1 MYPPATAGYI
11 DIKWSHKDGG
21 GTYGGKGKR
30 RDAVEGD
37 DSGGRGRQR
46 SESSSPAQVLPR
58 IGDAPGMTPPLCTKA
73 RLPDGDGALPPKR
86 NERYSPLPMAMPARR
101 STRNQKI
108 EAPPVESP
116 LGVKTRSRS
125 QPGPAPKPRAPSKSK
140 RKTAK
145 KVPQAV
151 EERAESDEDN
161 GPEDPPEVEEP
172 AEANEDSG
180 LEVRQDPPEVEEP
193 AESNDNSHPYWASHD
208 LRLQERARANPALGV
223 AIARANAA
231 SSSLHANS
239 SASATRPLD
248 LNPRFD
254 DDDNGSEDNYSDSEE
269 VQMERRRLQQEK
281 AEAAKRALEDPELE
295 LDGGAQP
302 EGDHDDDDDEEEDE
316 VVGYDLIPGPLAQAD
331 KDAALVA
338 RKTYQTEIRE
348 IAQRAGKKVSAVLKA
363 IRDLPVS
370 MRDTNPWNAH
380 QAKYRIEHPK
390 PRDMSNADYAAAKR
404 AACYELFEHLS
415 GEELT
420 DPLVRAD
427 ATAEL
432 MTWYRERQKL
442 AVDKRKAA
450 GHGMALLRKVAE
462 PFIHQS
468 TSISNTYNIDIFGY
482 AVDRFTDTAHIW
494 GGSKPFS
501 DANAMYPGDIQQDLF
516 DWKARLRLANFFM
529 HNSKTASNYL
539 LTDRNV
545 QMEHRRQANAQDEAT
560 QAMHIDFTKVKN
572 ESNRD
577 GMRRQLSRL
586 FLNQICTSSF
596 PLVAEVA
603 SGNPVL
609 VLIMLAC
616 EDHDLASIQNLFK
629 KGFPWKWTAIAHRHK
644 LHFEGWPAAL
654 KSTYPG
660 PGFDLSHIKDSD
672 APADASRNKAM
683 RDMHTTLK
691 AIYLGTA
698 EDDIQYEQELDDPR
712 DVAIVTC
719 DDGTTLLTAAACTK
733 LLRDLAPAKPGKRK
747 AAADESAAGP
757 SKRAR
762 TSPRPAPSRTPTP
775 SRSPMPTPPASRSV
789 TPPPRPRQVPDS
801 PAAEEP
807 SQADFP
813 SSLVPNRINC
823 VYVNGNVV
831 SSGFLVS
838 GFHTL
843 APDEVPDEIY
853 RGVWYHSN
861 VTQALKDRTD
871 RTLTWRHFATVGN
884 EQWRKLPTS
893 LLALWCGF
901 LKQERH
907 VGGRAGGYEKLSKST
922 TIVNYLV
929 PGARAAAPART
940 ASRERQPTLKEQLR
954 LVQSLVTQ
962 WFPFNGGRGN
972 YEIETRPDQ
981 HLVLVMRHPDLPTG
995 DLSPLPYPQPADEQE
1010 SSPTSALCCVCRPR
1024 ADAFFEFHAEM
1035 AARVSI
1041 IESILHVANDC
1052 FPQTTTTEFRRIQRR
1067 ILFPA
1072 CKNCALGFEA
1082 TLGPRALGMRELTY
1096 GGSLRYRV
1104 KPTGF
1109 GYWCSATADDSP
1121 LAILDSIMAA
1131 EAKTAVLAVADARVA
1146 AEKALFLASTAQLAH
1161 TDTVGAL
1168 VALRQAQAR
1177 ASCQRSDRCHGLA
1190 GTGSPSRIRPGRSHF
1205 SRITWKIFE
1214 GDRDYS
1220 EVRTWDF
1227 LRISFNKFIPGTGPP
1242 YPGDYVVW
1250 ALRHPWDR
1258 IMSCISL
1265 NVPFANNK

>member
-1 MYPPATAGYI
+1 MEERAKDQTHNLRCYFGVVASKRTREHQGSEQRGLANEGLDVRGVGHPNSAGRQGNAR
-11 DIKWSHKDGG
+11 DPTGKPKWSHKDGG

-193 AESNDNSHPYWASHD
+193 AESNDNSRPYWASHD

-254 DDDNGSEDNYSDSEE
+254 DDDDGSEDNYSDSEE
-269 VQMERRRLQQEK
+269 VQTERRRLQQEK

-302 EGDHDDDDDEEEDE
+302 EGDDDDDDDEEEDE

-363 IRDLPVS
+363 IGDLPVS
-370 MRDTNPWNAH
+370 VRDTNPWNAH

-404 AACYELFEHLS
+404 AAYYELFEHLS

-468 TSISNTYNIDIFGY
+468 TSISNTYDIDIFGY

-494 GGSKPFS
+494 GAPSRS
-501 DANAMYPGDIQQDLF
+501 ATRTDVPGDIQQDLF

-560 QAMHIDFTKVKN
+560 QAMHIDFTKV
-572 ESNRD
+572 
-577 GMRRQLSRL
+577 
-586 FLNQICTSSF
+586 
-596 PLVAEVA
+596 A

-609 VLIMLAC
+609 VLIMLAR

-629 KGFPWKWTAIAHRHK
+629 KGFPWKWTAVAHRHK
-644 LHFEGWPAAL
+644 LRFEGWPATL
-654 KSTYPG
+654 KSTR
-660 PGFDLSHIKDSD
+660 D

-698 EDDIQYEQELDDPR
+698 EDDIQCTKIVSWTEDEQELDDPR

-733 LLRDLAPAKPGKRK
+733 LLRDLALAKPKKSGKGKRK
-747 AAADESAAGP
+747 AAADESTAGP

-775 SRSPMPTPPASRSV
+775 SHSPMPTPPASRLV

-801 PAAEEP
+801 PAVEEP

-853 RGVWYHSN
+853 RGVWYQSN
-861 VTQALKDRTD
+861 VTQALKDRMD
-871 RTLTWRHFATVGN
+871 RTLMWRHFATVGN
-884 EQWRKLPTS
+884 EQWKGMWVAELEACT
-893 LLALWCGF
+893 WCPRRRPRPHRVSG
-901 LKQERH
+901 
-907 VGGRAGGYEKLSKST
+907 AT
-922 TIVNYLV
+922 TD
-929 PGARAAAPART
+929 PQRT
-940 ASRERQPTLKEQLR
+940 ASPCPITGYR
-954 LVQSLVTQ
+954 

-972 YEIETRPDQ
+972 YEIKPDPTSTLYSSCVTQIFLLATSPRCLTRNRQ
-981 HLVLVMRHPDLPTG
+981 TSKSH
-995 DLSPLPYPQPADEQE
+995 
-1010 SSPTSALCCVCRPR
+1010 SPTSAR
-1024 ADAFFEFHAEM
+1024 AARAARGADTFFEFHAEM
-1035 AARVSI
+1035 AAHDDNKSSAEYNEEYYSRLAKTV
-1041 IESILHVANDC
+1041 LWGLK
-1052 FPQTTTTEFRRIQRR
+1052 Q
-1067 ILFPA
+1067 L
-1072 CKNCALGFEA
+1072 
-1082 TLGPRALGMRELTY
+1082 LGPRALAYVKRELTY
-1096 GGSLRYRV
+1096 GGSLQYRV

-1121 LAILDSIMAA
+1121 LTILDSIMAA
-1131 EAKTAVLAVADARVA
+1131 EAKTAVLAVTEARVA
-1146 AEKALFLASTAQLAH
+1146 TEKALFLASTAQLAH
-1161 TDTVGAL
+1161 TDTIGAL
-1168 VALRQAQAR
+1168 VALRQAQAACNLVNEAIAAMASR
-1177 ASCQRSDRCHGLA
+1177 APA
-1190 GTGSPSRIRPGRSHF
+1190 RPRGF
-1205 SRITWKIFE
+1205 DLTWKIFE

-1220 EVRTWDF
+1220 EAFRHPWDWASVSRG
-1227 LRISFNKFIPGTGPP
+1227 LCSMGPP
-1242 YPGDYVVW
+1242 T
-1250 ALRHPWDR
+1250 PWDR

-1265 NVPFANNK
+1265 NVPFANNKQLAGQGRHFDRPSTP

>member
-1 MYPPATAGYI
+1 MCTPAPT
-11 DIKWSHKDGG
+11 
-21 GTYGGKGKR
+21 
-30 RDAVEGD
+30 
-37 DSGGRGRQR
+37 
-46 SESSSPAQVLPR
+46 
-58 IGDAPGMTPPLCTKA
+58 
-73 RLPDGDGALPPKR
+73 PDGDPRDRA
-86 NERYSPLPMAMPARR
+86 
-101 STRNQKI
+101 THWQ
-108 EAPPVESP
+108 EAI
-116 LGVKTRSRS
+116 G
-125 QPGPAPKPRAPSKSK
+125 
-140 RKTAK
+140 
-145 KVPQAV
+145 
-151 EERAESDEDN
+151 
-161 GPEDPPEVEEP
+161 
-172 AEANEDSG
+172 
-180 LEVRQDPPEVEEP
+180 
-193 AESNDNSHPYWASHD
+193 
-208 LRLQERARANPALGV
+208 
-223 AIARANAA
+223 
-231 SSSLHANS
+231 
-239 SASATRPLD
+239 
-248 LNPRFD
+248 
-254 DDDNGSEDNYSDSEE
+254 
-269 VQMERRRLQQEK
+269 
-281 AEAAKRALEDPELE
+281 
-295 LDGGAQP
+295 
-302 EGDHDDDDDEEEDE
+302 
-316 VVGYDLIPGPLAQAD
+316 
-331 KDAALVA
+331 
-338 RKTYQTEIRE
+338 
-348 IAQRAGKKVSAVLKA
+348 
-363 IRDLPVS
+363 DLPVS
-370 MRDTNPWNAH
+370 VRDTNPWNAH
-380 QAKYRIEHPK
+380 QAKYHIEHPK
-390 PRDMSNADYAAAKR
+390 PRDMSNTDYAAAKR
-404 AACYELFEHLS
+404 AAYYELFEHLS
-415 GEELT
+415 GQELT

-462 PFIHQS
+462 LFIHQS

-482 AVDRFTDTAHIW
+482 TVDRFTDTAHIW

-539 LTDRNV
+539 LTNRNV

-572 ESNRD
+572 ESNQD

-609 VLIMLAC
+609 VLIMLAR

-629 KGFPWKWTAIAHRHK
+629 KGFPWKWTAVAHRHK
-644 LHFEGWPAAL
+644 LRFEGWPAAL
-654 KSTYPG
+654 KSTFLG
-660 PGFDLSHIKDSD
+660 PGFNLSHIKDSD

-691 AIYLGTA
+691 AIYLGMA
-698 EDDIQYEQELDDPR
+698 EDDIQCTKIVSWTEDEQELDDPR

-733 LLRDLAPAKPGKRK
+733 LLRDLAPAKPKR
-747 AAADESAAGP
+747 SAKVNARRLP
-757 SKRAR
+757 MRAR
-762 TSPRPAPSRTPTP
+762 PG
-775 SRSPMPTPPASRSV
+775 PPNE
-789 TPPPRPRQVPDS
+789 PVPDS

-907 VGGRAGGYEKLSKST
+907 T

-929 PGARAAAPART
+929 PGAAAPAPART

-954 LVQSLVTQ
+954 LVQPLVTQ

-1010 SSPTSALCCVCRPR
+1010 SLANIRSVLCRAARR

-1035 AARVSI
+1035 AAHDDNKS
-1041 IESILHVANDC
+1041 S
-1052 FPQTTTTEFRRIQRR
+1052 TEYNEEYYSR
-1067 ILFPA
+1067 LA
-1072 CKNCALGFEA
+1072 KTALWGLKQP
-1082 TLGPRALGMRELTY
+1082 LGPRALAYVKRELTY
-1096 GGSLRYRV
+1096 GARCG
-1104 KPTGF
+1104 
-1109 GYWCSATADDSP
+1109 CSATADDSP
-1121 LAILDSIMAA
+1121 LTILNSIMAA

-1168 VALRQAQAR
+1168 VALRQAQAACNLVNR
-1177 ASCQRSDRCHGLA
+1177 AIA
-1190 GTGSPSRIRPGRSHF
+1190 AMASRAPARPRGF
-1205 SRITWKIFE
+1205 DLITWKIFE
-1214 GDRDYS
+1214 GDWDYS
-1220 EVRTWDF
+1220 EAFRHPWD
-1227 LRISFNKFIPGTGPP
+1227 
-1242 YPGDYVVW
+1242 W

-1265 NVPFANNK
+1265 NVPFANNKQLAGQGRHFDRPSTP

>member
-1 MYPPATAGYI
+1 MTRAGKP
-11 DIKWSHKDGG
+11 KWSHKDGG
-21 GTYGGKGKR
+21 GTYSGKGKR
-30 RDAVEGD
+30 RDTVEGD

-73 RLPDGDGALPPKR
+73 RLPDGDSALPPKR
-86 NERYSPLPMAMPARR
+86 HERYSPLPMAMPARR

-193 AESNDNSHPYWASHD
+193 AESNDNSRPYWASHD

-254 DDDNGSEDNYSDSEE
+254 DDDDGSEDNYSDSEE
-269 VQMERRRLQQEK
+269 VQTERRRLQQEK
-281 AEAAKRALEDPELE
+281 AEAAKGALEDPELE

-302 EGDHDDDDDEEEDE
+302 EGDDDDDDDEEEDE

-338 RKTYQTEIRE
+338 RKTL
-348 IAQRAGKKVSAVLKA
+348 IAVSN
-363 IRDLPVS
+363 
-370 MRDTNPWNAH
+370 T
-380 QAKYRIEHPK
+380 
-390 PRDMSNADYAAAKR
+390 DYAAAKR
-404 AACYELFEHLS
+404 AAYYELFEHLS

-462 PFIHQS
+462 LFIHQS

-501 DANAMYPGDIQQDLF
+501 DANTI
-516 DWKARLRLANFFM
+516 
-529 HNSKTASNYL
+529 
-539 LTDRNV
+539 NV
-545 QMEHRRQANAQDEAT
+545 QMEHRRQANVQDEAT

-609 VLIMLAC
+609 VLIMLAR

-629 KGFPWKWTAIAHRHK
+629 KGFPWKWTAVAHRHK
-644 LHFEGWPAAL
+644 LCFEGWPAAL

-698 EDDIQYEQELDDPR
+698 EDDIQCTKIVSWTEDEQELDDPR

-733 LLRDLAPAKPGKRK
+733 LLRDLAPAKPKKSGKGKRK

-762 TSPRPAPSRTPTP
+762 TSPRPVPSRTPTP
-775 SRSPMPTPPASRSV
+775 SHSPTPTPPASRSV
-789 TPPPRPRQVPDS
+789 TPPPRLRQVPDS

-813 SSLVPNRINC
+813 SSLVPNRINW

-861 VTQALKDRTD
+861 VTQAWVPVPRAMIPVLTD
-871 RTLTWRHFATVGN
+871 MSAM
-884 EQWRKLPTS
+884 E
-893 LLALWCGF
+893 C
-901 LKQERH
+901 
-907 VGGRAGGYEKLSKST
+907 
-922 TIVNYLV
+922 
-929 PGARAAAPART
+929 
-940 ASRERQPTLKEQLR
+940 LR
-954 LVQSLVTQ
+954 LNV
-962 WFPFNGGRGN
+962 
-972 YEIETRPDQ
+972 
-981 HLVLVMRHPDLPTG
+981 
-995 DLSPLPYPQPADEQE
+995 
-1010 SSPTSALCCVCRPR
+1010 
-1024 ADAFFEFHAEM
+1024 
-1035 AARVSI
+1035 
-1041 IESILHVANDC
+1041 
-1052 FPQTTTTEFRRIQRR
+1052 
-1067 ILFPA
+1067 
-1072 CKNCALGFEA
+1072 
-1082 TLGPRALGMRELTY
+1082 GM
-1096 GGSLRYRV
+1096 
-1104 KPTGF
+1104 
-1109 GYWCSATADDSP
+1109 
-1121 LAILDSIMAA
+1121 
-1131 EAKTAVLAVADARVA
+1131 
-1146 AEKALFLASTAQLAH
+1146 
-1161 TDTVGAL
+1161 
-1168 VALRQAQAR
+1168 
-1177 ASCQRSDRCHGLA
+1177 GL
-1190 GTGSPSRIRPGRSHF
+1190 
-1205 SRITWKIFE
+1205 
-1214 GDRDYS
+1214 
-1220 EVRTWDF
+1220 
-1227 LRISFNKFIPGTGPP
+1227 
-1242 YPGDYVVW
+1242 
-1250 ALRHPWDR
+1250 
-1258 IMSCISL
+1258 
-1265 NVPFANNK
+1265 

>member
-1 MYPPATAGYI
+1 
-11 DIKWSHKDGG
+11 
-21 GTYGGKGKR
+21 
-30 RDAVEGD
+30 
-37 DSGGRGRQR
+37 
-46 SESSSPAQVLPR
+46 
-58 IGDAPGMTPPLCTKA
+58 
-73 RLPDGDGALPPKR
+73 
-86 NERYSPLPMAMPARR
+86 MAMPARR
-101 STRNQKI
+101 SRRNQKI
-108 EAPPVESP
+108 EAPLVESL

-172 AEANEDSG
+172 AEANKDSG

-193 AESNDNSHPYWASHD
+193 AESNDNSHPYGASHD
-208 LRLQERARANPALGV
+208 LHLQERARANSALGV

-239 SASATRPLD
+239 STSATRPLD

-254 DDDNGSEDNYSDSEE
+254 DDNDGSEDNYSDSKE
-269 VQMERRRLQQEK
+269 VQTERRRLQQEK
-281 AEAAKRALEDPELE
+281 AEAAKGALEDPELQ

-302 EGDHDDDDDEEEDE
+302 EGDDDDDDDEEEDE
-316 VVGYDLIPGPLAQAD
+316 VAD
-331 KDAALVA
+331 KDTALVA

-348 IAQRAGKKVSAVLKA
+348 ITQHTGKKVSAVLKA
-363 IRDLPVS
+363 IGDLPVS
-370 MRDTNPWNAH
+370 VHDTNPWNAH

-390 PRDMSNADYAAAKR
+390 PRDMSNTDYAAAKR
-404 AACYELFEHLS
+404 AAYYELFEHLS

-420 DPLVRAD
+420 DPLVWAD
-427 ATAEL
+427 ATTEL

-450 GHGMALLRKVAE
+450 GHSMALLRKVAE
-462 PFIHQS
+462 LFIHQS

-501 DANAMYPGDIQQDLF
+501 DGNAMYPGDIQQDLF
-516 DWKARLRLANFFM
+516 DWKARLR
-529 HNSKTASNYL
+529 
-539 LTDRNV
+539 NV
-545 QMEHRRQANAQDEAT
+545 QMEHHWQANAQDEAT
-560 QAMHIDFTKVKN
+560 QAMPIDFTKVKN

-609 VLIMLAC
+609 VLIMLAR

-629 KGFPWKWTAIAHRHK
+629 KGFPWKWTAVAHRHK
-644 LHFEGWPAAL
+644 LRFEGWPAAL

-660 PGFDLSHIKDSD
+660 TGFDLSHIKDSD
-672 APADASRNKAM
+672 TPADASCNKVM

-698 EDDIQYEQELDDPR
+698 EDNIQCTKIVSWMEDEQELDDPR

-719 DDGTTLLTAAACTK
+719 NDGTTLLTARCMHQATQG
-733 LLRDLAPAKPGKRK
+733 LGTGETQEIRQ
-747 AAADESAAGP
+747 
-757 SKRAR
+757 RAR

-775 SRSPMPTPPASRSV
+775 SRSPTPTPPASQSL

-843 APDEVPDEIY
+843 APDEVPDKIY

-861 VTQALKDRTD
+861 VTQAWVPVPRAMIPVLTD
-871 RTLTWRHFATVGN
+871 MSAM
-884 EQWRKLPTS
+884 E
-893 LLALWCGF
+893 C
-901 LKQERH
+901 
-907 VGGRAGGYEKLSKST
+907 
-922 TIVNYLV
+922 
-929 PGARAAAPART
+929 
-940 ASRERQPTLKEQLR
+940 LR
-954 LVQSLVTQ
+954 LNV
-962 WFPFNGGRGN
+962 
-972 YEIETRPDQ
+972 
-981 HLVLVMRHPDLPTG
+981 
-995 DLSPLPYPQPADEQE
+995 
-1010 SSPTSALCCVCRPR
+1010 
-1024 ADAFFEFHAEM
+1024 
-1035 AARVSI
+1035 
-1041 IESILHVANDC
+1041 
-1052 FPQTTTTEFRRIQRR
+1052 
-1067 ILFPA
+1067 
-1072 CKNCALGFEA
+1072 
-1082 TLGPRALGMRELTY
+1082 GM
-1096 GGSLRYRV
+1096 
-1104 KPTGF
+1104 
-1109 GYWCSATADDSP
+1109 
-1121 LAILDSIMAA
+1121 
-1131 EAKTAVLAVADARVA
+1131 
-1146 AEKALFLASTAQLAH
+1146 
-1161 TDTVGAL
+1161 
-1168 VALRQAQAR
+1168 
-1177 ASCQRSDRCHGLA
+1177 GL
-1190 GTGSPSRIRPGRSHF
+1190 
-1205 SRITWKIFE
+1205 
-1214 GDRDYS
+1214 
-1220 EVRTWDF
+1220 
-1227 LRISFNKFIPGTGPP
+1227 
-1242 YPGDYVVW
+1242 
-1250 ALRHPWDR
+1250 
-1258 IMSCISL
+1258 
-1265 NVPFANNK
+1265 

>member
-1 MYPPATAGYI
+1 MTRAGKP
-11 DIKWSHKDGG
+11 KWSHKDGG

-73 RLPDGDGALPPKR
+73 RLPDGDGALPPKH

-125 QPGPAPKPRAPSKSK
+125 QPGPALKPRAPSKSK
-140 RKTAK
+140 CKTAK

-172 AEANEDSG
+172 AEANKDSG
-180 LEVRQDPPEVEEP
+180 LEDPPEVEEP
-193 AESNDNSHPYWASHD
+193 AESNDNSRPYWASHD

-223 AIARANAA
+223 AIARANPA

-239 SASATRPLD
+239 SASATCPLD

-254 DDDNGSEDNYSDSEE
+254 DDDDGSEDNYSDSEE
-269 VQMERRRLQQEK
+269 VQTERRRLQQEK

-302 EGDHDDDDDEEEDE
+302 EGDDDDDDDEEEDE

-363 IRDLPVS
+363 IGDLPVS
-370 MRDTNPWNAH
+370 VRDTNPWNAH

-390 PRDMSNADYAAAKR
+390 PRDSKCDLHFDSITADVDRSEQRQLCSREKGGILR
-404 AACYELFEHLS
+404 ALRAPV

-432 MTWYRERQKL
+432 MTWYRKRQKL

-545 QMEHRRQANAQDEAT
+545 QMEHRWQANAQDEAT
-560 QAMHIDFTKVKN
+560 QAMHIDFTKV
-572 ESNRD
+572 
-577 GMRRQLSRL
+577 
-586 FLNQICTSSF
+586 
-596 PLVAEVA
+596 A

-609 VLIMLAC
+609 VLIMLAR

-629 KGFPWKWTAIAHRHK
+629 KGFPWKWTAVAHRHK
-644 LHFEGWPAAL
+644 LRFEGWPAAL

-698 EDDIQYEQELDDPR
+698 EDDIQCTKIVSWTEDEQELDDPR

-733 LLRDLAPAKPGKRK
+733 LLRDLAPAKPKKSGKGKRRRLPMR
-747 AAADESAAGP
+747 ARLGPPNEPVRRRGLRHHEHQLPRVRQRRPRCVAIGNPTSASAAGP
-757 SKRAR
+757 RFTGRGGTIS
-762 TSPRPAPSRTPTP
+762 SRLPFIIG
-775 SRSPMPTPPASRSV
+775 A
-789 TPPPRPRQVPDS
+789 Q
-801 PAAEEP
+801 
-807 SQADFP
+807 
-813 SSLVPNRINC
+813 PNQLRLC
-823 VYVNGNVV
+823 EWEVV

-861 VTQALKDRTD
+861 VTQA
-871 RTLTWRHFATVGN
+871 W
-884 EQWRKLPTS
+884 
-893 LLALWCGF
+893 
-901 LKQERH
+901 
-907 VGGRAGGYEKLSKST
+907 
-922 TIVNYLV
+922 V
-929 PGARAAAPART
+929 P
-940 ASRERQPTLKEQLR
+940 
-954 LVQSLVTQ
+954 V
-962 WFPFNGGRGN
+962 
-972 YEIETRPDQ
+972 
-981 HLVLVMRHPDLPTG
+981 
-995 DLSPLPYPQPADEQE
+995 
-1010 SSPTSALCCVCRPR
+1010 PR
-1024 ADAFFEFHAEM
+1024 AMIPVLTDM
-1035 AARVSI
+1035 SGWSVS
-1041 IESILHVANDC
+1041 V
-1052 FPQTTTTEFRRIQRR
+1052 
-1067 ILFPA
+1067 
-1072 CKNCALGFEA
+1072 
-1082 TLGPRALGMRELTY
+1082 
-1096 GGSLRYRV
+1096 
-1104 KPTGF
+1104 
-1109 GYWCSATADDSP
+1109 
-1121 LAILDSIMAA
+1121 
-1131 EAKTAVLAVADARVA
+1131 
-1146 AEKALFLASTAQLAH
+1146 
-1161 TDTVGAL
+1161 
-1168 VALRQAQAR
+1168 
-1177 ASCQRSDRCHGLA
+1177 
-1190 GTGSPSRIRPGRSHF
+1190 
-1205 SRITWKIFE
+1205 
-1214 GDRDYS
+1214 
-1220 EVRTWDF
+1220 
-1227 LRISFNKFIPGTGPP
+1227 
-1242 YPGDYVVW
+1242 
-1250 ALRHPWDR
+1250 
-1258 IMSCISL
+1258 
-1265 NVPFANNK
+1265 

>member
-1 MYPPATAGYI
+1 
-11 DIKWSHKDGG
+11 
-21 GTYGGKGKR
+21 
-30 RDAVEGD
+30 
-37 DSGGRGRQR
+37 
-46 SESSSPAQVLPR
+46 
-58 IGDAPGMTPPLCTKA
+58 
-73 RLPDGDGALPPKR
+73 
-86 NERYSPLPMAMPARR
+86 
-101 STRNQKI
+101 
-108 EAPPVESP
+108 
-116 LGVKTRSRS
+116 
-125 QPGPAPKPRAPSKSK
+125 
-140 RKTAK
+140 
-145 KVPQAV
+145 
-151 EERAESDEDN
+151 
-161 GPEDPPEVEEP
+161 
-172 AEANEDSG
+172 
-180 LEVRQDPPEVEEP
+180 
-193 AESNDNSHPYWASHD
+193 
-208 LRLQERARANPALGV
+208 
-223 AIARANAA
+223 
-231 SSSLHANS
+231 
-239 SASATRPLD
+239 
-248 LNPRFD
+248 
-254 DDDNGSEDNYSDSEE
+254 
-269 VQMERRRLQQEK
+269 
-281 AEAAKRALEDPELE
+281 
-295 LDGGAQP
+295 
-302 EGDHDDDDDEEEDE
+302 
-316 VVGYDLIPGPLAQAD
+316 
-331 KDAALVA
+331 
-338 RKTYQTEIRE
+338 
-348 IAQRAGKKVSAVLKA
+348 
-363 IRDLPVS
+363 
-370 MRDTNPWNAH
+370 
-380 QAKYRIEHPK
+380 AKYRIEHPK

-404 AACYELFEHLS
+404 AAYYELFEHLS

-468 TSISNTYNIDIFGY
+468 TSISNTYNINIFGY

-596 PLVAEVA
+596 PLVAKVA

-609 VLIMLAC
+609 VLIMLAR

-629 KGFPWKWTAIAHRHK
+629 KGFPWKWTAVAHRHK
-644 LHFEGWPAAL
+644 LRFEGWPAAL

-672 APADASRNKAM
+672 APADASRNKVM

-691 AIYLGTA
+691 AIYLGTV
-698 EDDIQYEQELDDPR
+698 EDDIQCTKIVSWTEDEQELDDSR

-733 LLRDLAPAKPGKRK
+733 LLRDLAPAKPKKSGKGKRK

-775 SRSPMPTPPASRSV
+775 SRSPTPTPPASRSV

-907 VGGRAGGYEKLSKST
+907 VGGRAGGYKKLSKST

-1010 SSPTSALCCVCRPR
+1010 SLTNIRSVLCRAAR
-1024 ADAFFEFHAEM
+1024 GADAFFEFHAEM
-1035 AARVSI
+1035 AAHDDNKSSAEYNEEYYSR
-1041 IESILHVANDC
+1041 LAK
-1052 FPQTTTTEFRRIQRR
+1052 T
-1067 ILFPA
+1067 
-1072 CKNCALGFEA
+1072 ALWGLKQP
-1082 TLGPRALGMRELTY
+1082 LGPRALVYVKRELTY
-1096 GGSLRYRV
+1096 GGSLRYRM

-1168 VALRQAQAR
+1168 VALRQAQAACDLVNR
-1177 ASCQRSDRCHGLA
+1177 AIA
-1190 GTGSPSRIRPGRSHF
+1190 AMASRAPARPRGF
-1205 SRITWKIFE
+1205 DLTWKIFE

-1220 EVRTWDF
+1220 EAFRHPWDWASVSRG
-1227 LRISFNKFIPGTGPP
+1227 LCSMGPP
-1242 YPGDYVVW
+1242 T
-1250 ALRHPWDR
+1250 PWDR
-1258 IMSCISL
+1258 IMSYISL
-1265 NVPFANNK
+1265 DVLFANNKQLAGQGRHFDRPSTP